1 VQLAKGVAILVTL
14 LPTCV
19 PGIASAQQTD
29 LTAEQVAERLNEWD
43 QAYARLKREIW
54 NLQRGSTMFG
64 SDLRQRTMSD
74 DLRDF
79 ALTKP
84 TEKHVNELRTA
95 ITGQL
100 AKGDTHAA
108 TVTFLELYRDLR
120 AEMDGLG
127 RIGEHHVRARQVA
140 RQRDLWQQLAATVNA
155 YRTPDNIRNLEQ
167 QAIDPLTAGRFEQVD
182 ATYDALLLAYGSER
196 EQLYKSNG
204 YKAQYDL
211 MPIVYERR
219 SPCGE
224 PVKNKTGKPM
234 PSLASTTQ
242 PIYPTT
248 ARRANQ
254 EGVTYLQVLVGSSG
268 CVLRYAIRFSSG
280 WLDLDDAAIDWMESV
295 QFVPAA
301 AAGKAIDMWVVF
313 PVSFHLT
320 D

>member
-1 VQLAKGVAILVTL
+1 MKFVKGAAILVTL
-14 LPTCV
+14 LPFCV
-19 PGIASAQQTD
+19 ASKALAQQNE
-29 LTAEQVAERLNEWD
+29 LTAEQVTERLNDWD

-64 SDLRQRTMSD
+64 TDLRQRTMSD

-84 TEKHVNELRTA
+84 TEKRIGDLRTL
-95 ITGQL
+95 ITEQL

-108 TVTFLELYRDLR
+108 TVALLEVYRDLR

-127 RIGEHHVRARQVA
+127 RIGEHHVRARQVV
-140 RQRDLWQQLAATVNA
+140 RQRDLWQQLAATVNT
-155 YRTPDNIRNLEQ
+155 YRTPDTIRNLEQ
-167 QAIDPLTAGRFEQVD
+167 QATDPLTAGRFEQVD
-182 ATYDALLLAYGSER
+182 ATYDALLIAYGTER

-204 YKAQYDL
+204 YRAPYDL
-211 MPIVYERR
+211 TPIVYERR

-224 PVKNKTGKPM
+224 PVKNNTGRST

-254 EGVTYLQVLVGSSG
+254 EGITYLQVLVGSSG

-280 WLDLDDAAIDWMESV
+280 WLDLDDAAIDWIESV
-295 QFVPAA
+295 QFVPATV
-301 AAGKAIDMWVVF
+301 AGKAIDTWVGF
-313 PVSFHLT
+313 PVSFRLT